1 MLTSGELISVAAGAA
16 LAVVIGLRRPP
27 PLISALLL
35 IAIALL
41 GLGLAY
47 ALGALAAVGVYVLIM
62 DIGYVAGL
70 TASLVRELIGGSQRR
85 AVAEVGG
92 LLASEAEIRKI
103 SGSNG
108 GVVEVTVFEGRIA
121 PIYMDRGPIEE
132 VAAALSTL
140 ASAAMRLMKN
150 GQRQREPGHCR
161 PEPLADLAPDLSSFR
176 PGPQFNVK
184 GQLLRG
190 RRAKVTQRALR
201 EKSSPFRA
209 GGSAAKRQQLRPFRP

>member
-70 TASLVRELIGGSQRR
+70 TASLVRELMGGGQRR

-92 LLASEAEIRKI
+92 LLASETEIKKI
-103 SGSNG
+103 GSNG
-108 GVVEVTVFEGRIA
+108 GVVEVTVFEGEFA
-121 PIYMDRGPIEE
+121 PVYMDRGPIEE

-140 ASAAMRLMKN
+140 ASAAIGLMRN
-150 GQRQREPGHCR
+150 GQVIRVKLGRESEESPVKVVSNLG
-161 PEPLADLAPDLSSFR
+161 ELSELA
-176 PGPQFNVK
+176 
-184 GQLLRG
+184 QLLVNRSKVKSPGEISSVKLGG
-190 RRAKVTQRALR
+190 RAILVYRNGKLAYIIPTNQ
-201 EKSSPFRA
+201 
-209 GGSAAKRQQLRPFRP
+209 

>member
-150 GQRQREPGHCR
+150 GQVIRVKLGRESEESPVKVVSNLG
-161 PEPLADLAPDLSSFR
+161 ELSELAQLLVNRSK
-176 PGPQFNVK
+176 VK
-184 GQLLRG
+184 GPGEISGVKLGG
-190 RRAKVTQRALR
+190 RAILVYRNGKLAYIIPINQ
-201 EKSSPFRA
+201 
-209 GGSAAKRQQLRPFRP
+209 

>member
-62 DIGYVAGL
+62 DIGYMAGL
-70 TASLVRELIGGSQRR
+70 TASLVRELIGGGQRR

-92 LLASEAEIRKI
+92 LLASEARIRKI

-108 GVVEVTVFEGRIA
+108 GVVEVTVFEGRTA

-140 ASAAMRLMKN
+140 ASVAIGLMKN
-150 GQRQREPGHCR
+150 GQVIRVKLGRESEESPVKVVSNLG
-161 PEPLADLAPDLSSFR
+161 ELSELAQLLVNRSK
-176 PGPQFNVK
+176 VK
-184 GQLLRG
+184 GPGEISSVKLGG
-190 RRAKVTQRALR
+190 RAILVYRNGKLAYIIPINQ
-201 EKSSPFRA
+201 
-209 GGSAAKRQQLRPFRP
+209 

>member
-1 MLTSGELISVAAGAA
+1 VAAGAA

-103 SGSNG
+103 SSNG

-150 GQRQREPGHCR
+150 GQVIRVKLGRENEESPVKVVSNLG
-161 PEPLADLAPDLSSFR
+161 ELSELTQLLVNRSK
-176 PGPQFNVK
+176 VK
-184 GQLLRG
+184 GPGEISSVKLGG
-190 RRAKVTQRALR
+190 RAILVYRNGKLAYIIPINQ
-201 EKSSPFRA
+201 
-209 GGSAAKRQQLRPFRP
+209 

>member
-1 MLTSGELISVAAGAA
+1 MLTSGELISVAAGAT

-70 TASLVRELIGGSQRR
+70 TASLVRELMGGSQRR

-92 LLASEAEIRKI
+92 LLASETEIRKI
-103 SGSNG
+103 SSNG
-108 GVVEVTVFEGRIA
+108 GVVEVTVFEGEFA
-121 PIYMDRGPIEE
+121 PVYMDRGPIEE

-140 ASAAMRLMKN
+140 ASAAIGLMRN
-150 GQRQREPGHCR
+150 GQVIRVKLGRESEESPVKVVSNLG
-161 PEPLADLAPDLSSFR
+161 ELSELAQLLVNRSK
-176 PGPQFNVK
+176 VK
-184 GQLLRG
+184 GPGEISSVKLGG
-190 RRAKVTQRALR
+190 RAILVYRNGKLAYIIPINQ
-201 EKSSPFRA
+201 
-209 GGSAAKRQQLRPFRP
+209 

>member
-16 LAVVIGLRRPP
+16 LAVLIGLRKPP

-35 IAIALL
+35 MAIALL

-70 TASLVRELIGGSQRR
+70 TASLVRELMGGGQRR

-92 LLASEAEIRKI
+92 LLTSEARIRKI
-103 SGSNG
+103 SSNG

-140 ASAAMRLMKN
+140 ASVAIGLMKN
-150 GQRQREPGHCR
+150 GQVIKVKLGRESEESPVKVVSNLG
-161 PEPLADLAPDLSSFR
+161 ELSELTQLLVNRSK
-176 PGPQFNVK
+176 VK
-184 GQLLRG
+184 GPGEISSVKLGG
-190 RRAKVTQRALR
+190 RAILVYRNGKLAYIIPINQ
-201 EKSSPFRA
+201 
-209 GGSAAKRQQLRPFRP
+209 

>member
-70 TASLVRELIGGSQRR
+70 TASLVRELMGGSQRR

-140 ASAAMRLMKN
+140 ASAAI
-150 GQRQREPGHCR
+150 
-161 PEPLADLAPDLSSFR
+161 D
-176 PGPQFNVK
+176 
-184 GQLLRG
+184 
-190 RRAKVTQRALR
+190 
-201 EKSSPFRA
+201 
-209 GGSAAKRQQLRPFRP
+209 